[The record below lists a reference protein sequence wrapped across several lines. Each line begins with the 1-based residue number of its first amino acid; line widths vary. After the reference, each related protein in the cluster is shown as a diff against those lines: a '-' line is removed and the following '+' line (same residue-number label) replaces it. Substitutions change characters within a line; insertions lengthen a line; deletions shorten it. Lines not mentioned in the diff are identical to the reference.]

1 MSNVPAQTQS
11 GGFLAKTL
19 GTLASDPPWA
29 AKSFLAA
36 GATTVAGVGAW
47 LSNMM
52 SPALASAGGSFLGG
66 FLIGWAF
73 RKTVKL
79 ALIIACSLLVLIAVL
94 KTTGWIHLDWTLI
107 QADVNH
113 ILDWGRGKAQ
123 GFKEV
128 LTGYLPS
135 AGAAGAGALFG
146 FRKK

>member
-52 SPALASAGGSFLGG
+52 SPALASAGGSFRCG
-66 FLIGWAF
+66 
-73 RKTVKL
+73 
-79 ALIIACSLLVLIAVL
+79 
-94 KTTGWIHLDWTLI
+94 TTT
-107 QADVNH
+107 
-113 ILDWGRGKAQ
+113 R
-123 GFKEV
+123 
-128 LTGYLPS
+128 S
-135 AGAAGAGALFG
+135 
-146 FRKK
+146 

>member
-1 MSNVPAQTQS
+1 MSNPAPAAKS
-11 GGFLAKTL
+11 SLLAKTL
-19 GTLASDPPWA
+19 GPLLSDPPWA

-36 GATTVAGVGAW
+36 GATTVAGIGAW
-47 LSNMM
+47 LSDMM
-52 SPALASAGGSFLGG
+52 SPALANGGASFLGG
-66 FLIGWAF
+66 FLLGWAI

-79 ALIIACSLLVLIAVL
+79 ALLVAASLLALIAVL

-123 GFKEV
+123 GFKDV

-135 AGAAGAGALFG
+135 AGAAGAGTFFG

>member
-11 GGFLAKTL
+11 GFLAKTV

-36 GATTVAGVGAW
+36 SATTAAGIGAW
-47 LSNMM
+47 LTDMM
-52 SPALASAGGSFLGG
+52 SPALARGGASFLGG
-66 FLIGWAF
+66 FLLGWAV

-79 ALIIACSLLVLIAVL
+79 ALLIAASLLALIAIL
-94 KTTGWIHLDWTLI
+94 KVTGWIHLDWTLI

-113 ILDWGRGKAQ
+113 LLDWGRGKAQ

>member
-1 MSNVPAQTQS
+1 MSTVPVQAQKS
-11 GGFLAKTL
+11 GFLAKTL

-36 GATTVAGVGAW
+36 GATTVAGIGAW
-47 LSNMM
+47 LSDMM
-52 SPALASAGGSFLGG
+52 SPALARGGASFLGG
-66 FLIGWAF
+66 FLLGWAF

-79 ALIIACSLLVLIAVL
+79 ALIIAASLLVLIAIL

-107 QADVNH
+107 QADATRT
-113 ILDWGRGKAQ
+113 LDWARGKAQ

-128 LTGYLPS
+128 LTGYLPA
-135 AGAAGAGALFG
+135 AGAAGAGAIFG

>member
-47 LSNMM
+47 LTDMM
-52 SPALASAGGSFLGG
+52 SPALARGGASFLGG
-66 FLIGWAF
+66 FLLGWAF

-79 ALIIACSLLVLIAVL
+79 ALLIACSLLVFIAVF

-107 QADVNH
+107 QADATRT
-113 ILDWGRGKAQ
+113 LDWARGKAQ
-123 GFKEV
+123 DFKEV
-128 LTGYLPS
+128 LAGYLPVVG
-135 AGAAGAGALFG
+135 AGGAGAYFG

>member
-1 MSNVPAQTQS
+1 MSTVPAQAHKS
-11 GGFLAKTL
+11 GFLAKTL

-36 GATTVAGVGAW
+36 GATTVAGFGAW
-47 LSNMM
+47 LSDMM
-52 SPALASAGGSFLGG
+52 SPALARGGASFLGG
-66 FLIGWAF
+66 FLLGWAF

-79 ALIIACSLLVLIAVL
+79 ALIIAASLLLLIAIL

-107 QADVNH
+107 QADATRT
-113 ILDWGRGKAQ
+113 LDWARGKAQ

-128 LTGYLPS
+128 LTGYLPA
-135 AGAAGAGALFG
+135 AGAAGAGAIFG

>member
-1 MSNVPAQTQS
+1 M
-11 GGFLAKTL
+11 
-19 GTLASDPPWA
+19 SDPPWA

-36 GATTVAGVGAW
+36 GATTVAGIGTW
-47 LSNMM
+47 LSNLT

-73 RKTVKL
+73 RKTLKL
-79 ALIIACSLLVLIAVL
+79 ALLVTGSLLVLIVIL

-107 QADVNH
+107 QADVNR
-113 ILDWGRGKAQ
+113 ILDWARGKAQ

-135 AGAAGAGALFG
+135 AGAGGAGVFFG
-146 FRKK
+146 LRKK

>member
-1 MSNVPAQTQS
+1 MSNPTPTPQS
-11 GGFLAKTL
+11 GFLAKTL
-19 GTLASDPPWA
+19 APVISDPPWA

-36 GATTVAGVGAW
+36 SATTVAGLGVW
-47 LSNMM
+47 LTDMM
-52 SPALASAGGSFLGG
+52 SSALARGGASFLGG
-66 FLIGWAF
+66 FLLGWAI

-79 ALIIACSLLVLIAVL
+79 ALLIAASLLALIAIL

-123 GFKEV
+123 GFKDV

-135 AGAAGAGALFG
+135 AGAAGAGTFFG
-146 FRKK
+146 LRKK

>member
-1 MSNVPAQTQS
+1 MPAQPQS
-11 GGFLAKTL
+11 GFLAKTF

-36 GATTVAGVGAW
+36 SATTVAGIGAW
-47 LSNMM
+47 LTDMM
-52 SPALASAGGSFLGG
+52 SPALARGGASFLGG
-66 FLIGWAF
+66 FLLGWAF

-79 ALIIACSLLVLIAVL
+79 ALIIAGSLLVLIAVL

-107 QADVNH
+107 QADATRT
-113 ILDWGRGKAQ
+113 LDWARGKAQ

-128 LTGYLPS
+128 LTGYLP
-135 AGAAGAGALFG
+135 AAGAGGAGAYFG

>member
-66 FLIGWAF
+66 FLLGWAF
-73 RKTVKL
+73 RKTLKL
-79 ALIIACSLLVLIAVL
+79 ALLVTISLLALIAIL

-107 QADVNH
+107 QADVNRT
-113 ILDWGRGKAQ
+113 LDWDRGKAQ
-123 GFKEV
+123 GVKEV
-128 LTGYLPS
+128 LTGYLP
-135 AGAAGAGALFG
+135 AAGAGGAGVFFG
-146 FRKK
+146 LRKK

>member
-1 MSNVPAQTQS
+1 MSNPAPAAKSSLLT
-11 GGFLAKTL
+11 KTL
-19 GTLASDPPWA
+19 GPLLSDPPWA

-36 GATTVAGVGAW
+36 GATTVAGIGAW
-47 LSNMM
+47 LSDMM
-52 SPALASAGGSFLGG
+52 SPALANGGASFLGG
-66 FLIGWAF
+66 FLLGWAV

-79 ALIIACSLLVLIAVL
+79 ALLVAASLLALIAVL

-123 GFKEV
+123 GFKDI

-135 AGAAGAGALFG
+135 AGAAGAGTFFG